1 MTVETTLTDSLAT
14 LTIEGSVDTVT
25 APQLEEAIK
34 AAAAENYVLDFTAV
48 DYISSAGLRVLIATE
63 QTVKSLVIK
72 NINEEVKEVF
82 EMTGF
87 DQILT
92 VE

>member
-1 MTVETTLTDSLAT
+1 MTVTTTKTDALAT
-14 LTIEGSVDTVT
+14 LVIEGSVDTVT
-25 APQLEEAIK
+25 APQLEAAIK
-34 AAAAENYVLDFTAV
+34 DAGAENYVLDFTAV
-48 DYISSAGLRVLIATE
+48 DYISSAGLRVLIATD
-63 QTVKSLVIK
+63 QTAKSLIIK

>member
-1 MTVETTLTDSLAT
+1 MTITTTKSDSLAT
-14 LTIEGSVDTVT
+14 LVIEGSVDTVT
-25 APQLEEAIK
+25 APQLEAEIK
-34 AAAAENYVLDFTAV
+34 ATGLENFVLDFTAV
-48 DYISSAGLRVLIATE
+48 DYISSAGLRVLIATD
-63 QTVKSLVIK
+63 QTAKSLVIK

-92 VE
+92 IE